1 MPHAVSYA
9 QQTSHNLSMMTRD
22 TPDAINTA
30 TWKGMGVGWD
40 LREVQQR
47 TKARSATI
55 RFPVS
60 AAGLLIADT
69 LCCVLSVDPNNP
81 INAIQDSA
89 VNNSI
94 ERLL

>member
-1 MPHAVSYA
+1 MHAACSLVCA
-9 QQTSHNLSMMTRD
+9 ANLTQLVDDDERYPGRQKHCNLEM
-22 TPDAINTA
+22 
-30 TWKGMGVGWD
+30 
-40 LREVQQR
+40 QQR